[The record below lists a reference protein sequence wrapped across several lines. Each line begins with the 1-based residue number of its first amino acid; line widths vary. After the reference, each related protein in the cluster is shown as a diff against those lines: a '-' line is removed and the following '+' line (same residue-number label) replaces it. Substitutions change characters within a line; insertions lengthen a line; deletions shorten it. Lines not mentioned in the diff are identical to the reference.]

1 MKRLLIVYHTQFG
14 GTAQMA
20 EAACAGAR
28 SIAEVDTV
36 LRRAADAGVP
46 DLVAANALLIATSE
60 NFGGMAGMVKD
71 FLERV
76 YYPCEGRLEGRAY
89 AVLVCAGTDGTGA
102 MRDVDRVATGLRL
115 HKVHPGLISQE
126 RADRAAGDHSR
137 GRRWPA
143 AARSARRSPRDS
155 PPASTDRAC
164 AGQTRRDADC
174 RRATSPAA
182 AASMRSRTRS
192 KPSGPP

>member
-20 EAACAGAR
+20 EAASTGARAIGEVDVLLLRAAAAGA
-28 SIAEVDTV
+28 A
-36 LRRAADAGVP
+36 
-46 DLVAANALLIATSE
+46 DLVAADALLIATSE

-76 YYPCEGRLEGRAY
+76 YYPCEGRLEGRPY

-115 HKVHPGLISQE
+115 RKVHPGLIHKSGYTARPVVIPDE
-126 RADRAAGDHSR
+126 VLARCREIGATLAAGL
-137 GRRWPA
+137 A
-143 AARSARRSPRDS
+143 A
-155 PPASTDRAC
+155 
-164 AGQTRRDADC
+164 GVH
-174 RRATSPAA
+174 
-182 AASMRSRTRS
+182 
-192 KPSGPP
+192 

>member
-20 EAACAGAR
+20 EAALDGAR
-28 SIAEVDTV
+28 SIDDVDTRAPA
-36 LRRAADAGVP
+36 RRRCRRRRSRSRRD
-46 DLVAANALLIATSE
+46 ALLIATSE

-76 YYPCEGRLEGRAY
+76 YYPCEGRLEGRPY

-115 HKVHPGLISQE
+115 RKVHPGLIHKSGVTAQPVIVPDE
-126 RADRAAGDHSR
+126 VLARCREIGATLAAGL
-137 GRRWPA
+137 A
-143 AARSARRSPRDS
+143 A
-155 PPASTDRAC
+155 
-164 AGQTRRDADC
+164 GIY
-174 RRATSPAA
+174 
-182 AASMRSRTRS
+182 
-192 KPSGPP
+192 